1 MSDGALA
8 CPLAKLCAEAALL
21 VARKDA
27 ADAAGLGGR
36 EGAAFALDE
45 LSMSLDHIAIR
56 ASDHVPRSDLGALFA
71 LACAA
76 GEVEN
81 LTRASEPS
89 ADALRRLRRHLY
101 GAAAHLARKTPL
113 PARIATFWLPAW
125 LDPHA
130 ALRGEIT
137 ERGG

>member
-1 MSDGALA
+1 MSDDALA

-27 ADAAGLGGR
+27 ADAAGLAGR
-36 EGAAFALDE
+36 EGASFALDE
-45 LSMSLDHIAIR
+45 VSMSLDHVAMR

-76 GEVEN
+76 GEVEA
-81 LTRASEPS
+81 LARASEPS
-89 ADALRRLRRHLY
+89 ADAIRRLRRHLY
-101 GAAAHLARKTPL
+101 GAAAHLARKSPL
-113 PARIATFWLPAW
+113 PPRLAAFWLPPW

-137 ERGG
+137 GGG